1 MKRLK
6 VAGTLV
12 AVAALLLAAAPTQ
25 AVQPDGSN
33 STTLRFSPAD
43 VRAIQSYFS
52 NPDNIAALSPA
63 MKRYLESHRTLPAR
77 LSRDNTLERRLT
89 GLIRQAPRDL
99 EAQLSASGPSL
110 RVVMIG
116 RNVVMLHGANIV
128 RDYVS
133 IDRAPR
139 RRPRR

>member
-1 MKRLK
+1 MRKLR
-6 VAGTLV
+6 VTGTLI
-12 AVAALLLAAAPTQ
+12 AVAALLFVVAPVQ
-25 AVQPDGSN
+25 AVQPDASS
-33 STTLRFSPAD
+33 STTLRFSPAE
-43 VRAIQSYFS
+43 VRIIQIYFS
-52 NPDNIAALSPA
+52 NSENVAALSPA
-63 MKRYLESHRTLPAR
+63 MRRYLESHRTLPAR
-77 LSRDNTLERRLT
+77 LSRDTRLERRLT
-89 GLIRQAPRDL
+89 GLIRHLPKDL

-133 IDRAPR
+133 IDRSRR